1 MHVCKCDDYLHYSNY
16 ANAMSST
23 AVQLQVLLLE
33 TEPPPP
39 LRGLRTQQDTPV
51 LVLLGHFNH
60 GKTTLLD
67 ALLGPDSCIV
77 QGEAAGITQEIR
89 ARTVSLCTSSAEPS
103 SGEFT
108 AACLCFCIREVA
120 KLIALWCFSRCALC
134 TTQELHASHM

>member
-1 MHVCKCDDYLHYSNY
+1 MTVVAK
-16 ANAMSST
+16 AIST
-23 AVQLQVLLLE
+23 PVVQMQVLLLE

-67 ALLGPDSCIV
+67 ALLGPESCIV

-89 ARTVSLCTSSAEPS
+89 ARTVSLCTSADSSSSS
-103 SGEFT
+103 SGECAAVLT
-108 AACLCFCIREVA
+108 AQLCL
-120 KLIALWCFSRCALC
+120 
-134 TTQELHASHM
+134 